1 MSKWLR
7 LNAEWE
13 ESAWLMAISGHASGC
28 WPRLLSWVKMRG
40 KKGRVKEPAR
50 AVLADRWKVPLETV
64 NELMD
69 AALAE
74 GAKGDADPGGIRIE
88 GGELVVVQ
96 WLTWNPD
103 DPKAAQRKRDQRE
116 RDKLSESH
124 GQSRT
129 VTDSHAVTLSRDAR
143 RLTETASPDGDART
157 RARAEEREAGR
168 EPGSSL
174 DPERPWEGLD
184 DLTVASLRGLYGGPG
199 RVGTDEAVWRH
210 ANGIDRELAL
220 KTALIRWR
228 GENHARLNQ
237 RLFRKI
243 LEAVITEQS
252 QHSPTEKLWT

>member
-1 MSKWLR
+1 MSRRWIRLDVGWDTSDWLVE
-7 LNAEWE
+7 LEPA
-13 ESAWLMAISGHASGC
+13 AQLA
-28 WPRLLSWVKMRG
+28 WVKLLAWVKVHGKAGRTKAMSAVAAG
-40 KKGRVKEPAR
+40 KKWGIQPSDVTAM
-50 AVLADRWKVPLETV
+50 LEAAQG
-64 NELMD
+64 D
-69 AALAE
+69 HPKALAIVDGE
-74 GAKGDADPGGIRIE
+74 WVVTAWATYQEPDP
-88 GGELVVVQ
+88 
-96 WLTWNPD
+96 T
-103 DPKAAQRKRDQRE
+103 AARRKRDQRA
-116 RDKLSESH
+116 RDSH
-124 GQSRT
+124 GMSRT
-129 VTDSHAVTLSRDAR
+129 SRRDTRDTGRDPSRDHR
-143 RLTETASPDGDART
+143 PPTETASPDGDART
-157 RARAEEREAGR
+157 RARADGREAGR

-174 DPERPWEGLD
+174 DPERPWDGLD